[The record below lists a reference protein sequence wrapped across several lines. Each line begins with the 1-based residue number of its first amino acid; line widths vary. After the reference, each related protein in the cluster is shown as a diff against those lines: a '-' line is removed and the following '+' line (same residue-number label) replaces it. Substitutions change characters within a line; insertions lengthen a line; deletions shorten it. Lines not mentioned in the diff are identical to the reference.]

1 MKNKD
6 KIHMDNNIIVN
17 TSNKLLVKTNDD
29 INIYNSDISMVEQ
42 EYISTLNNPDMIYKS
57 SSAFMGLLNSIYIN
71 KLQYINVLKENSKNE
86 FDYDYSVLSNIFYRV
101 YIHLCAK
108 YNKTV
113 TIIGFCNL
121 VDINFD
127 VVSDIYNGVR
137 KASPAE
143 TSAVKKWYGKTKGA
157 SLGRAI
163 DENSIGAIFN
173 LKANYGMIENNA
185 PQKVIVSA
193 ANTLPLD
200 SLANLLP
207 DPENDKP

>member
-1 MKNKD
+1 
-6 KIHMDNNIIVN
+6 MDNNIIVN
-17 TSNKLLVKTNDD
+17 TSDKLLVKTNDD

-57 SSAFMGLLNSIYIN
+57 SGTFMGLLNSIYIN

-101 YIHLCAK
+101 YIPLCAK

-143 TSAVKKWYGKTKGA
+143 ISAVKKWYGKTKGA

-200 SLANLLP
+200 NLANLLP
-207 DPENDKP
+207 DPESDKP